1 MSGIRIEA
9 LRPEMTSEASR
20 VLARAFVTNPLQV
33 AAFGPDELS
42 RNEAFFRTA
51 LATMKGS
58 KVVALEGSQIVG
70 LLHSVDSPDCQFS
83 GAEKLRMTP
92 AMIGGFGLRSA
103 LRVSSWLSAWSKHEP
118 SRPHSHLGPI
128 GVDPGAQ
135 GRRIGQQLMDRY
147 CVDLDRVGAAGYLET
162 DKPENARFYGHFGF
176 ETTGEIPVLGVPN
189 YLMWRKARSSAV

>member
-1 MSGIRIEA
+1 MSDIRIEA
-9 LRPEMTSEASR
+9 LRPESAPEASR
-20 VLARAFVTNPLQV
+20 VLARAFVTNPV
-33 AAFGPDELS
+33 HVVAFGPDQLS
-42 RNEAFFRTA
+42 RNEAFFRTG
-51 LATMKGS
+51 LAAMKGP

-70 LLHSVDSPDCQFS
+70 VLHSVDSPDCQFS
-83 GAEKLRMTP
+83 GPEKLRMTP

-103 LRVSSWLSAWSKHEP
+103 VRMSSWLSAWSKHDP
-118 SRPHSHLGPI
+118 TGPHSHLGPI
-128 GVDPGAQ
+128 GVEPGAQ

-147 CVDLDRVGAAGYLET
+147 CEELDRTGMAGYLET